1 MDFNSFKT
9 RRSLIIYISLITIV
23 VSIMASSCDTESEEP
38 DTPTVPEFKYK
49 TYTVNGVS
57 FDMVSVVGG
66 TFTMGATTE
75 QGSDADDYEK
85 PTHKVTLSDYM
96 IAKTEVTQE
105 LWRAVMGSNPS
116 HFKGNLQCP
125 VENVSW
131 LDCRRFIKKLNA
143 LTGYNF
149 RLPTTIE
156 WTYVARTGDSI
167 EYESVA
173 MLPAWYNEEDSCKT
187 QPVKT
192 KQPNALGLYG
202 VYGNAM
208 EWTQDKY
215 IMNFCK
221 GSILYTSMKYY
232 FYKRYLYWSSFKI
245 EMHRY
250 HSTGLRL
257 AL

>member
-1 MDFNSFKT
+1 MLLLIMVCCISVACGQRKTMETEVPVAESVIPRDTDNGKIFTVKDVSFVMIDIKGG
-9 RRSLIIYISLITIV
+9 IYCKKS
-23 VSIMASSCDTESEEP
+23 ASKQGVCDTIS
-38 DTPTVPEFKYK
+38 DF
-49 TYTVNGVS
+49 
-57 FDMVSVVGG
+57 M
-66 TFTMGATTE
+66 MGE
-75 QGSDADDYEK
+75 
-85 PTHKVTLSDYM
+85 
-96 IAKTEVTQE
+96 TEVTQE
-105 LWRAVMGSNPS
+105 LWQAVMGSNPS

-149 RLPTTIE
+149 RLPTMIE

-167 EYESVA
+167 EYECVA

-202 VYGNAM
+202 IYGNVR

-215 IMNFCK
+215 IIDNTVGRVFY
-221 GSILYTSMKYY
+221 SSMKYY
-232 FYKRYLYWSSFKI
+232 FYKRDVHYVNLKVYT
-245 EMHRY
+245 HRY
-250 HSTGLRL
+250 YSTGLRL
-257 AL
+257 VL

>member
-1 MDFNSFKT
+1 MRVAESVISRETANGKIFTVKDISFAMIDIKGG
-9 RRSLIIYISLITIV
+9 IYCNKS
-23 VSIMASSCDTESEEP
+23 ASKQSVCDTIS
-38 DTPTVPEFKYK
+38 DF
-49 TYTVNGVS
+49 
-57 FDMVSVVGG
+57 M
-66 TFTMGATTE
+66 MGE
-75 QGSDADDYEK
+75 
-85 PTHKVTLSDYM
+85 
-96 IAKTEVTQE
+96 TEVTQE
-105 LWRAVMGSNPS
+105 LWQAVMGSNPS

-167 EYESVA
+167 EYECVA

-192 KQPNALGLYG
+192 KQPNGLGLYG
-202 VYGNAM
+202 IYGNVR

-215 IMNFCK
+215 IIDNTVGRVFY
-221 GSILYTSMKYY
+221 SSMKYY
-232 FYKRYLYWSSFKI
+232 FYKRDVHYVNLKVYT
-245 EMHRY
+245 HRY
-250 HSTGLRL
+250 YSTGLRL
-257 AL
+257 VL

>member
-1 MDFNSFKT
+1 MNNMVKRIRMLLLIMVCCISVACGQRKTMETEMRVAEPMIPRETANGKIFTVKDISFAMIDIKGG
-9 RRSLIIYISLITIV
+9 IYCNKS
-23 VSIMASSCDTESEEP
+23 ASKQSVCDTIS
-38 DTPTVPEFKYK
+38 DF
-49 TYTVNGVS
+49 
-57 FDMVSVVGG
+57 M
-66 TFTMGATTE
+66 MGE
-75 QGSDADDYEK
+75 
-85 PTHKVTLSDYM
+85 
-96 IAKTEVTQE
+96 TEVTQE
-105 LWRAVMGSNPS
+105 LWQAVMGSNPS

-143 LTGYNF
+143 LTGHNF

-156 WTYVARTGDSI
+156 WTYVVRTGDSI
-167 EYESVA
+167 EYECVA

-215 IMNFCK
+215 IMNFYK

-250 HSTGLRL
+250 YSTGLRL

>member
-1 MDFNSFKT
+1 MLLLIMVCCISVACGQRKIMETEVPVAEPVIPRDTDNGKIFTVKDVSFAMIDIKGGVYCNK
-9 RRSLIIYISLITIV
+9 S
-23 VSIMASSCDTESEEP
+23 ASKQSVCDTIS
-38 DTPTVPEFKYK
+38 DF
-49 TYTVNGVS
+49 
-57 FDMVSVVGG
+57 M
-66 TFTMGATTE
+66 MGE
-75 QGSDADDYEK
+75 
-85 PTHKVTLSDYM
+85 
-96 IAKTEVTQE
+96 TEVTQE
-105 LWRAVMGSNPS
+105 LWMAVMGSNPS

-167 EYESVA
+167 EYECVA

-192 KQPNALGLYG
+192 KQSNVLGLYG
-202 VYGNAM
+202 IYGNVR

-215 IMNFCK
+215 IIDNTVGRVFY
-221 GSILYTSMKYY
+221 SSMKYY
-232 FYKRYLYWSSFKI
+232 FYKRDVHYVNLKVYT
-245 EMHRY
+245 HRY
-250 HSTGLRL
+250 YSTGLRL
-257 AL
+257 VL

>member
-1 MDFNSFKT
+1 MLLLIMVCCISVACGQRKIMETEMPVEEPVIPRDTDNGKIFTVKDVSFAMIDIKGG
-9 RRSLIIYISLITIV
+9 IYCNKS
-23 VSIMASSCDTESEEP
+23 ASKQGVCDTIS
-38 DTPTVPEFKYK
+38 DF
-49 TYTVNGVS
+49 
-57 FDMVSVVGG
+57 M
-66 TFTMGATTE
+66 MGE
-75 QGSDADDYEK
+75 
-85 PTHKVTLSDYM
+85 
-96 IAKTEVTQE
+96 TEVTQE
-105 LWRAVMGSNPS
+105 LWMAVMGSNPS

-167 EYESVA
+167 EYECVA

-202 VYGNAM
+202 IYGNVR

-215 IMNFCK
+215 IIDNTVGRVFY
-221 GSILYTSMKYY
+221 SSMKYY
-232 FYKRYLYWSSFKI
+232 FYKRDVHNVNLKVYT
-245 EMHRY
+245 HRY
-250 HSTGLRL
+250 YSTGLRL
-257 AL
+257 VL